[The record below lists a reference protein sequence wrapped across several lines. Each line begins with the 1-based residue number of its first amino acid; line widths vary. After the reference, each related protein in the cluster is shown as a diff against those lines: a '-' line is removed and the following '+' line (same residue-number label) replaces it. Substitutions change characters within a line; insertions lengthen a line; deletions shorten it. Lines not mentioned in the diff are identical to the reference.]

1 MTDILLAYGGIQMEW
16 FSQLIGTLKL
26 FVSTRIIIAI
36 FLTSGFLLF
45 FDKYISFLEEII
57 KTYKSYIAILFI
69 FTGILIIVDIA
80 ISIIH
85 YVSKNLTSYDLERWK
100 IKRRIKSLNN
110 HEKAI
115 LREFFIQESEK
126 IKLPVNNPDVVGL
139 IKKGILSSTG
149 AYVRHLPVG
158 VIKYVEI
165 SYKARELVN
174 FKLIGWPESRPKKQ
188 ELVSI
193 WENRPQFIKV
203 ILAEKEHHSPFEEW
217 LK

>member
-1 MTDILLAYGGIQMEW
+1 MEW
-16 FSQLIGTLKL
+16 FSQIIGTLKL
-26 FVSTRIIIAI
+26 FISTRIIVAI

-45 FDKYISFLEEII
+45 FSKYISFLEKII
-57 KTYKSYIAILFI
+57 KIYKSYIAILFI

-85 YVSKNLTSYDLERWK
+85 YVSKNLSSYDLKRWN
-100 IKRRIKSLNN
+100 IKRKMKSLND

-115 LREFFIQESEK
+115 LREFFIQESER
-126 IKLPVNNPDVVGL
+126 IKLPVNNSDVAEL
-139 IKKGILSSTG
+139 IKKGILSSTSP
-149 AYVRHLPVG
+149 YVAHLPVG
-158 VIKYVEI
+158 VINYVEI
-165 SYKARELVN
+165 SYGARGLVK

-203 ILAEKEHHSPFEEW
+203 ILAEKAHHSPFEEW